1 MEQNTKEWLD
11 LRKNHIGAS
20 DAPIIMG
27 VSPWRTPYQLWQEK
41 LGLGESQTETQA
53 MRYGKQME
61 EPARQAYEKYTGN
74 LVCPEVIFH
83 PTKKFMMASL
93 DGLSFDRSIAVEIKN
108 SNSEDHRIAKDGKV
122 PEKYYPQVQH
132 QLACLGINMLH
143 YFSYRDGDG
152 VVVEVE
158 RDHTYIESLYKEE
171 ESFWNKVINLDAPDL
186 GERDF
191 VKIEDEDFAR
201 LAAEWGNLTK
211 QLALLEKKEKEYRA
225 ALIAR
230 ANGQN
235 AKGNGIT
242 LTKIVRK
249 GAVDYK
255 KVPEL
260 IGVDLEVYRKEPVES
275 WRISQ

>member
-108 SNSEDHRIAKDGKV
+108 SNSEDHRIAKDGKI

-171 ESFWNKVINLDAPDL
+171 ESFWNKVLNLDAPDL

-191 VKIEDEDFAR
+191 VKIEDENFAR

-235 AKGNGIT
+235 ARGNGIT